1 MEAII
6 AAGLE
11 LLAEVIKQIE
21 AAQSAK
27 DEEHEAILERV
38 QASRAALAGDKMDAH
53 RLSRSGLSR
62 HRRSSTRRASERLPR
77 ATQARMRA
85 LRVGVFRLRA
95 A

>member
-21 AAQSAK
+21 AAQSAE

-38 QASRAALAGDKMDAH
+38 QASRAALAGDKLDAH
-53 RLSRSGLSR
+53 KAVKEWL
-62 HRRSSTRRASERLPR
+62 E
-77 ATQARMRA
+77 QAQTVIDKARK
-85 LRVGVFRLRA
+85 
-95 A
+95 